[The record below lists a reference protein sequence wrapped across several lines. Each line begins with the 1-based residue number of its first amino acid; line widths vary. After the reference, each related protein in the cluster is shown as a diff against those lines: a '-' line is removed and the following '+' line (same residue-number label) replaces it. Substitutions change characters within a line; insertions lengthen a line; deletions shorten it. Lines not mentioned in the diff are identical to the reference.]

1 MRAREQL
8 YIGGKWVASSGR
20 GSIEVIDAAT
30 EEPIGSVPRGDE
42 EDVDRAVQAAARA
55 FESWSATPVAERA
68 RWLERLKE
76 GLAARAEE
84 IATTVCGEVGSPIAM
99 ARTVQA
105 GLPVS
110 VTGSFPAIAR
120 EFPFEERIGNSMVVR
135 EAVGVVAAIT
145 PWNYPLHQAMGKV
158 APALAAGCTV
168 VLKPSEV
175 APLTA
180 FILADV
186 VHEAGLPPGV
196 FNLVTGLGP
205 PFGEALVRHPR
216 VDMISLTGS
225 TAAGRR
231 VAELAAGTIKR
242 VALELGGKSA
252 SVILDDADFDKAVG
266 VSVSNAFLNAGQTC
280 SAWTRML
287 VPRKRQEQALEIAKR
302 AAAKFKPG
310 DPRAP
315 ETRLGPLASAQQRER
330 VRSVGVLPPFAAH
343 NTEGQNRVT
352 AFAQALQ
359 QLGWS
364 VGQNARL
371 HYRWGDGTS
380 ATMQKYAAELVAL
393 APDVILADSS
403 AALSPLLQATQTIP
417 IVFAIVADPVG
428 AGYVETLARPGGNA
442 TGFTPFEYGVAGKWL
457 ELLKEIAPRVTRAAV
472 LRDPAIA
479 AGPGQF
485 GALQAVA
492 PSLGVE
498 LRAVNVRDADEIER
512 SIAGFAQGSNGGL
525 VVTGSAAAAAH
536 RDLIVTLAARHRLPA
551 IYNARLY
558 GEIGGLVCYGAD
570 FLDQFRRAAGYAD
583 RILKGEKPADLPVQA
598 PTKYELV
605 INLKTAKALGL
616 DVPPSLLAR
625 ADEVIE

>member
-8 YIGGKWVASSGR
+8 YIDGKWVAPSGR
-20 GSIEVIDAAT
+20 GSIEVIEAAT
-30 EEPIGSVPRGDE
+30 EQVLGTIPRGDE

-55 FESWSATPVAERA
+55 FERWAATPVAERA

-84 IATTVCGEVGSPIAM
+84 IATTVSAEVGSPIAM
-99 ARTVQA
+99 AKTIQA

-120 EFPFEERIGNSMVVR
+120 EFPFEERIGNSLVVR
-135 EAVGVVAAIT
+135 EPVGVVAAIT

-175 APLTA
+175 APLSA

-186 VHEAGLPPGV
+186 VHEVGLPAGV
-196 FNLVTGLGP
+196 FNLISGLGP

-287 VPRKRQEQALEIAKR
+287 VPRKSQDQALEIAKR

-330 VRSVGVLPPFAAH
+330 VRKYIRAGIE
-343 NTEGQNRVT
+343 EG
-352 AFAQALQ
+352 
-359 QLGWS
+359 
-364 VGQNARL
+364 ARL
-371 HYRWGDGTS
+371 AVGGPEAPEGLPKGYFVKPTIFADVKPSMTIAREEIFGPVLSVIPYEDDDDAVRIANDSTYGLAGGVWSGD
-380 ATMQKYAAELVAL
+380 AARAERVARRLRTGQVDLNGGRFNPL
-393 APDVILADSS
+393 APFGGFKQSGRGRELGRFGLEEFLETKS
-403 AALSPLLQATQTIP
+403 LQ
-417 IVFAIVADPVG
+417 F
-428 AGYVETLARPGGNA
+428 
-442 TGFTPFEYGVAGKWL
+442 
-457 ELLKEIAPRVTRAAV
+457 
-472 LRDPAIA
+472 
-479 AGPGQF
+479 
-485 GALQAVA
+485 
-492 PSLGVE
+492 
-498 LRAVNVRDADEIER
+498 
-512 SIAGFAQGSNGGL
+512 
-525 VVTGSAAAAAH
+525 
-536 RDLIVTLAARHRLPA
+536 
-551 IYNARLY
+551 
-558 GEIGGLVCYGAD
+558 
-570 FLDQFRRAAGYAD
+570 
-583 RILKGEKPADLPVQA
+583 
-598 PTKYELV
+598 
-605 INLKTAKALGL
+605 
-616 DVPPSLLAR
+616 
-625 ADEVIE
+625 

>member
-8 YIGGKWVASSGR
+8 YIGGKWVAPSGR

-330 VRSVGVLPPFAAH
+330 VRKYIRAGIE
-343 NTEGQNRVT
+343 EG
-352 AFAQALQ
+352 
-359 QLGWS
+359 
-364 VGQNARL
+364 ARL
-371 HYRWGDGTS
+371 ALGGPDAPEGLPKGYYVKPTIFAEVKPAMTIAREEIFGPVLSVIPYEDDDDAVRIANDSTYGLAGGVWSGD
-380 ATMQKYAAELVAL
+380 AARAERVARRLRTGQVDLNGGRFNPL
-393 APDVILADSS
+393 APFGGFKQSGRGRELGKFGLEEFLETKS
-403 AALSPLLQATQTIP
+403 LQ
-417 IVFAIVADPVG
+417 F
-428 AGYVETLARPGGNA
+428 
-442 TGFTPFEYGVAGKWL
+442 
-457 ELLKEIAPRVTRAAV
+457 
-472 LRDPAIA
+472 
-479 AGPGQF
+479 
-485 GALQAVA
+485 
-492 PSLGVE
+492 
-498 LRAVNVRDADEIER
+498 
-512 SIAGFAQGSNGGL
+512 
-525 VVTGSAAAAAH
+525 
-536 RDLIVTLAARHRLPA
+536 
-551 IYNARLY
+551 
-558 GEIGGLVCYGAD
+558 
-570 FLDQFRRAAGYAD
+570 
-583 RILKGEKPADLPVQA
+583 
-598 PTKYELV
+598 
-605 INLKTAKALGL
+605 
-616 DVPPSLLAR
+616 
-625 ADEVIE
+625 